1 MFMDDLVMM
10 SALYYFY
17 SAPIPLHQVTPSEIT
32 NNSTGKLLEMKTV
45 TAQYTTDHSG
55 DKSNNVWIGDDKFG
69 DEKDNCEIEQENNE
83 AV

>member
-1 MFMDDLVMM
+1 
-10 SALYYFY
+10 
-17 SAPIPLHQVTPSEIT
+17 
-32 NNSTGKLLEMKTV
+32 MKTV

-69 DEKDNCEIEQENNE
+69 DKKENCEIEQENNE